1 MEIRSDDGAR
11 VRIRPVGYQPGIDP
25 PDDPER
31 AAPGWQD
38 WLVIEVDARTADG
51 QTWSHHYP
59 SLLVEEARAL
69 GSWLH
74 GQATAAGA
82 PTPPPAMVR
91 FTEPNLALR
100 TRAIRRRRLE
110 LTVEFSAESL
120 PPWMRRPTN
129 AVYPLVLTVS
139 ADALAVAAD
148 QWAGHCEA
156 YPPRTRSR
164 FPADGPLLGP
174 LPHRRRAG

>member
-25 PDDPER
+25 PDEPDR
-31 AAPGWQD
+31 AAPGWRD
-38 WLVIEVDARTADG
+38 WLLIEVDARTADG

-59 SLLVEEARAL
+59 SLMVEEARAL
-69 GSWLH
+69 GGWLH
-74 GQATAAGA
+74 GQASAALG
-82 PTPPPAMVR
+82 PDSPPATVR

-100 TRAIRRRRLE
+100 TRVIRRRRLE

-120 PPWMRRPTN
+120 PPWMRRPVT

-139 ADALAVAAD
+139 ADALAVAAE
-148 QWAGHCEA
+148 QWAEHCEA
-156 YPPRTRSR
+156 YPPRIQSR
-164 FPADGPLLGP
+164 FPARGLAPRPTRLE
-174 LPHRRRAG
+174 